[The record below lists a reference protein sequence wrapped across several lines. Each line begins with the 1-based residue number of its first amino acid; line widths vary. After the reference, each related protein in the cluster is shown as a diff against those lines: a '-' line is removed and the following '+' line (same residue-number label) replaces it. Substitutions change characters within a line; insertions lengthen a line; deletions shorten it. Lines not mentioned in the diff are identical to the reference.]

1 MDNIFSQTDQNQ
13 KSIGWIL
20 LILIG
25 YELAAVFAFN
35 ILGLMLLLPFYD
47 FDLQTVMSMLG
58 NPVAYFDA
66 KIPMLVVLG
75 VSAIGTFILTPAWVI
90 QKYAKIEL
98 KKFITIPESYFK
110 MVLITIALVISF
122 AVVNTVIIEW
132 NKALQLPA
140 FLSEFE
146 SYAQEQELKL
156 AVLTEFLTDFES
168 IGHFILC
175 LLVIAVIPAIGE
187 EFLFRGV
194 LQNIL
199 RTAVKNPHIAIWIS
213 ALIFSIFHNQFY
225 GLVPRMLLGAIFG
238 YLYYWSGSLLLSMLG
253 HFINN
258 GLTLILI
265 FLFQKGLI
273 SFDLLGDELNFDA
286 YIILIFFIFT
296 FCLLFI
302 MRKFFFVN
310 EQNLAKSL

>member
-98 KKFITIPESYFK
+98 KKFITIPKFYFK
-110 MVLITIALVISF
+110 MALITIALVISF

-140 FLSEFE
+140 FLE
-146 SYAQEQELKL
+146 
-156 AVLTEFLTDFES
+156 
-168 IGHFILC
+168 
-175 LLVIAVIPAIGE
+175 
-187 EFLFRGV
+187 
-194 LQNIL
+194 
-199 RTAVKNPHIAIWIS
+199 
-213 ALIFSIFHNQFY
+213 
-225 GLVPRMLLGAIFG
+225 
-238 YLYYWSGSLLLSMLG
+238 
-253 HFINN
+253 
-258 GLTLILI
+258 
-265 FLFQKGLI
+265 
-273 SFDLLGDELNFDA
+273 
-286 YIILIFFIFT
+286 
-296 FCLLFI
+296 
-302 MRKFFFVN
+302 
-310 EQNLAKSL
+310 